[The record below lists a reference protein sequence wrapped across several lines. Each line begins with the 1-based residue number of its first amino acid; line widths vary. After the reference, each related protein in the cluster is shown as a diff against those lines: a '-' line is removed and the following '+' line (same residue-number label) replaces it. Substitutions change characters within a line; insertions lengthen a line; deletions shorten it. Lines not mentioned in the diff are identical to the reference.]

1 MAWVGVIE
9 VESKSGTHCQSPI
22 AEYSVPSAKRRVNDP
37 MPEISVPVLTRRSA
51 PGSRAGWSRGW
62 SGLLLV
68 ALLLCPVLGGADETA
83 LQDSGDSV
91 AETLEWPEPEPEIAN
106 PDPWEKMNRGIFGFN
121 EVADA
126 YVLEPV
132 ARFWGFITP
141 HFFHK
146 AVRNFNGLILMPT
159 VLFNDILQLK
169 GEHAMQDIGRILV
182 NATIG
187 LVGLIDVATPMGI
200 PENDAGFG
208 QTLGYWGAP
217 PGPYLVLPLFGPS
230 SIRGGI
236 GRVGDG
242 AGTFYFTWLPIWAT
256 FIVRGVDIISW
267 RSDHV
272 EDIDLTRRESLDYY
286 VFMRDAY
293 TQISQARVDEA
304 RGVVVA
310 SPASDAELYFY
321 DEDFDDGF
329 SDEEDGDENAKI
341 GSDDD

>member
-1 MAWVGVIE
+1 M
-9 VESKSGTHCQSPI
+9 
-22 AEYSVPSAKRRVNDP
+22 NDP
-37 MPEISVPVLTRRSA
+37 VPEISAPVLTRAPA
-51 PGSRAGWSRGW
+51 PGTRAGGPRGW

-68 ALLLCPVLGGADETA
+68 ALLLCPVLGGADEAA
-83 LQDSGDSV
+83 LQ
-91 AETLEWPEPEPEIAN
+91 WPEDSATEVLGLPDREPEIAN
-106 PDPWEKMNRGIFGFN
+106 PDPWEKMNRGTFGFN
-121 EVADA
+121 EVADV

-146 AVRNFNGLILMPT
+146 AIRNFNGLILMPT

-182 NATIG
+182 NATVG
-187 LVGLIDVATPMGI
+187 LVGLLDVATPMGI

-293 TQISQARVDEA
+293 MQISQARVNEA
-304 RGVVVA
+304 RGVVA
-310 SPASDAELYFY
+310 TSPASDAELYFY
-321 DEDFDDGF
+321 DEDFDD
-329 SDEEDGDENAKI
+329 EEYDDENGQA

>member
-1 MAWVGVIE
+1 
-9 VESKSGTHCQSPI
+9 
-22 AEYSVPSAKRRVNDP
+22 

-51 PGSRAGWSRGW
+51 PGSGAGWSRGW

-68 ALLLCPVLGGADETA
+68 ALLLCPVPGGADETA

-91 AETLEWPEPEPEIAN
+91 DSVAETIEWPEPEPEPEIAN
-106 PDPWEKMNRGIFGFN
+106 PDPWEKMNRGTFGFN
-121 EVADA
+121 EVADV

-141 HFFHK
+141 HFFHT
-146 AVRNFNGLILMPT
+146 AIRNFNGLILMPT

-236 GRVGDG
+236 GRIGDG

-293 TQISQARVDEA
+293 MQISQARVDEA
-304 RGVVVA
+304 RGVAVA

-321 DEDFDDGF
+321 DEDFYDEDFDDEDF
-329 SDEEDGDENAKI
+329 DDEEYDDENGQA
-341 GSDDD
+341 GPDED